1 VTRSPTDRLLP
12 RLRATLDPVDARWR
26 PQAARDADAA
36 VLLLF
41 DQRKPSLPLLFI
53 RRSRR
58 VRSHRGQ
65 IAFPGGGAEPGDA
78 NPADTALRE
87 AEEEVGIE
95 RVAVEVVG
103 QLTPVFTAS
112 SSRRLVPVV
121 GLVRQPVQPVTDHFE
136 VDEWFWIGSDRLLA
150 APLTARPVPGAA
162 DTLVRFYEAGDR
174 VIWGA
179 SAAVL
184 HDLLARLGRAD

>member
-12 RLRATLDPVDARWR
+12 RLRAALDPVEPRWR
-26 PQAARDADAA
+26 PQAASSADAA

-41 DQRKPSLPLLFI
+41 DQRKAALPLLFI

-78 NPADTALRE
+78 NPAETALRE
-87 AEEEVGIE
+87 ADEEVGIE

-121 GLVRQPVQPVTDHFE
+121 GLARHTVTPITDHFE
-136 VDEWFWIGSDRLLA
+136 VDEWFWIGCDRLLA
-150 APLTARPVPGAA
+150 APLTARPVPGDAG
-162 DTLVRFYEAGDR
+162 TLVRFYEAGDR

-184 HDLLARLGRAD
+184 HDLLARLGRTD